1 MKNVILIIEE
11 SLRYDYAMT
20 APIFQELPGMGL
32 FFERMYASGTST
44 IVNLCSIRSGMYPPK
59 HGWRKW
65 PICNEFRYG
74 EIKTLEQFL
83 AEAGYNIVSDLSYPW
98 SPTTTQQLL
107 INEETFEQSIVKRP
121 FFLYA
126 HHNYFHDLIFPA
138 VGPSHAD
145 HELYRENVIQIDKY
159 LRNVFALIESHG
171 LKDDT
176 LVVIIADHGIGLYG
190 DGYKGIDRGDYGAG
204 QIYDFRTRVPCAI
217 IGPGIE
223 PKVIRSAYSNVDLLL
238 TILDYCDIP
247 LDYAPSHLKP
257 QGISAFSELDEN
269 RLVYMEAQ
277 SPNSVWPSYAP
288 NVFGATDGKV
298 KVMQTPDGNLCFDL
312 FTDPK
317 EQHNE
322 PEIMSSD
329 RGQEMLEFVER
340 IKRSG

>member
-1 MKNVILIIEE
+1 MKNVVLIVEE

-20 APIFQELPGMGL
+20 APIFQELPKMGL

-44 IVNLCSIRSGMYPPK
+44 IINLCSIRSGMYPPR

-65 PICNEFRYG
+65 PICDEFRYG

-83 AEAGYNIVSDLSYPW
+83 ADVGYNIVSDLSYPW
-98 SPTTTQQLL
+98 SPLTTQQFL
-107 INEETFEQSIVKRP
+107 INEEIFEQSIVERP

-126 HHNYFHDLIFPA
+126 HHNHLHDILFSA

-145 HELYRENVIQIDKY
+145 HDIYKENMIHIDNY
-159 LRNVFALIESHG
+159 IRNVFELIESHG

-190 DGYKGIDRGDYGAG
+190 DGYKGVDRGDYGAG
-204 QIYDFRTRVPCAI
+204 QIYDFRNRVPCAI
-217 IGPGIE
+217 VGPSIGP
-223 PKVIRSAYSNVDLLL
+223 KVMKNAYSNVDLLP
-238 TILDYCDIP
+238 TILDYCGIL

-257 QGISAFSELDEN
+257 QGISAFSELDED

-277 SPNSVWPSYAP
+277 SPNSMWPSHAP

-298 KVMQTPDGNLCFDL
+298 KVMQTPVGVLCFDL
-312 FTDPK
+312 IADPREK
-317 EQHNE
+317 RSN
-322 PEIMSSD
+322 PELVSSD
-329 RGQEMLEFVER
+329 RCQEILEFIER
-340 IKRSG
+340 IKRG